1 MPGSETHSEI
11 AASDLLA
18 LIEAGA
24 APMIIDVR
32 SGREFR
38 EGHVPG
44 ARLMP
49 FWKLLTGS
57 PKIAAS
63 SEDLLVLYCGY
74 GPRAHLGGVAV
85 RLQGFRRVA
94 YLKGHMAGWRRSG
107 LPQESA

>member
-1 MPGSETHSEI
+1 MPGSETHQEI

-24 APMIIDVR
+24 APMIVDVR
-32 SGREFR
+32 SGWEFR

-49 FWKLLTGS
+49 FWRLLTGS
-57 PKIAAS
+57 LKIAAS
-63 SEDLLVLYCGY
+63 SEDLLVLYCGH
-74 GPRAHLGGVAV
+74 GPRAHLAGAALG
-85 RLQGFRRVA
+85 RQGFRRIA
-94 YLKGHMAGWRRSG
+94 YLKGHMADWRRSG